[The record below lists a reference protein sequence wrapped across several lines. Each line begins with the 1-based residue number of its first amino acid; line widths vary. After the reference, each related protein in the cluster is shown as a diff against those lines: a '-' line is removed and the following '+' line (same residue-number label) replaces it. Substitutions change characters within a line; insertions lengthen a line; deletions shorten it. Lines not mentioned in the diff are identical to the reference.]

1 MRGAGATRL
10 VMRYAFS
17 SMLFYRIGV
26 LWVLSSFNF
35 ISLNGV
41 WIVLSLDLFTQAIL
55 FTRLHFKGDWLDAK
69 V

>member
-10 VMRYAFS
+10 VMRWAFS

-26 LWVLSSFNF
+26 LWLLSE
-35 ISLNGV
+35 LGWATLTGV
-41 WIVLSLDLFTQAIL
+41 WIVLGFDLFTQAIV
-55 FTRLHFKGDWLDAK
+55 FTRLHFKGRWLDAK